1 MPRHPARRHSRPS
14 RDARARAGFTLIEL
28 LVVVVIIGVLAS
40 IAIPRYALTKGRAN
54 IARVKSDL
62 RNLETAQE
70 SYFYENSMYSTTVAA
85 LKVTTSPG
93 VSITV
98 VAADSTGWSATAV
111 HATTNPVT
119 CAVFYGQ
126 AAPVAPAT
134 QEGQIACQ

>member
-1 MPRHPARRHSRPS
+1 MPRHPARRHS

-85 LKVTTSPG
+85 LKVNTSPG

>member
-1 MPRHPARRHSRPS
+1 MPRHPARRHS

>member
-1 MPRHPARRHSRPS
+1 MPRHPARRHA

-85 LKVTTSPG
+85 LRVNTSPG

>member
-1 MPRHPARRHSRPS
+1 MPRHPARRHAP
-14 RDARARAGFTLIEL
+14 DARARAGFTLIEL

-85 LKVTTSPG
+85 LKVNTSPG

>member
-1 MPRHPARRHSRPS
+1 MPRHTARRHS

-85 LKVTTSPG
+85 LKVNTSPG